1 MDAVPRGDGLPAAAE
16 PPTSTLPASPHTVLG
31 RGVGVDAGSDMLR
44 DTAAAA
50 GGTVGVGEWP
60 SPRLSTLHRRRSG
73 GCMALSGACHV
84 GDACWSRPVA
94 ARATRRASQSGLG
107 SVPSIRPTFDE
118 TPPRPPRTPPS
129 CATGMRRGPTPMLAR
144 SSGLP
149 LPPPVK
155 QPGSPMARA
164 MAEEEVCTGGPESR
178 AEWPQK
184 LGTGAGPAA
193 SATAAARRW
202 LAPVPP
208 NSGGMPSRVMLRRMP
223 AAHAAALAIAACSAS
238 VCEALSE
245 RGWECENMP
254 PAPAQLARKPA
265 PRKCRLVQ
273 RELPGGS
280 R

>member
-1 MDAVPRGDGLPAAAE
+1 MDAVPRGDGLPAAAG

-31 RGVGVDAGSDMLR
+31 RGAGVDAVSDMLK

-50 GGTVGVGEWP
+50 GGTFGVGESP

-73 GCMALSGACHV
+73 GCRALSGACHAC
-84 GDACWSRPVA
+84 DACWIRPVA
-94 ARATRRASQSGLG
+94 ARAARRASPSGLG
-107 SVPSIRPTFDE
+107 SVPSIRPTLDE
-118 TPPRPPRTPPS
+118 TPPRPRPS
-129 CATGMRRGPTPMLAR
+129 CATGMRCGPTPTLAR

-155 QPGSPMARA
+155 QAGSPRARA
-164 MAEEEVCTGGPESR
+164 IAEEEVCTGGPESR

-184 LGTGAGPAA
+184 LGPGAGAA
-193 SATAAARRW
+193 ANATAAARRW
-202 LAPVPP
+202 LPPVPP
-208 NSGGMPSRVMLRRMP
+208 NNGGMPSRGMLRRMP
-223 AAHAAALAIAACSAS
+223 AAQAAALAIAACSAS
-238 VCEALSE
+238 VCEALNE